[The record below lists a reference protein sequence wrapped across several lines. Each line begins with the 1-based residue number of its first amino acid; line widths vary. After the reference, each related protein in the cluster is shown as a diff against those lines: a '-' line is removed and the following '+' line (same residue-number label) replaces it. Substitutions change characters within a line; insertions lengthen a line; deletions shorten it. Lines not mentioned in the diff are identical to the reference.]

1 MTATLL
7 QANFYQALKVPKPVF
22 EKSMNTYLM
31 EPNKRTQ
38 YEDEMQKLKEEIIT
52 RAHKE
57 LTRDEVLMSVKH
69 LEQAKLNAQMKMYEI
84 VRS

>member
-31 EPNKRTQ
+31 DPTKRTQ

-52 RAHKE
+52 HESKE
-57 LTRDEVLMSVKH
+57 LTRDEVLLSVKKI
-69 LEQAKLNAQMKMYEI
+69 EKAKLEAQKKMYEI